1 MGTVGLFRYFLEVR
15 PSRGSW
21 HSDRHCTWALDVET
35 LPLVTPA
42 QAGPA
47 LPLFALPPFLGGFA
61 LAPCGRA
68 CVCVGV
74 WVGGGVGVGVG
85 VGVCGCLLGCVVGWS
100 LDSFTSPCFDGRAAK
115 SLQGCMCVRF
125 EMAACLSTDAVLPL
139 RELAGEMPYL
149 LQR

>member
-21 HSDRHCTWALDVET
+21 HSDRHCT
-35 LPLVTPA
+35 
-42 QAGPA
+42 
-47 LPLFALPPFLGGFA
+47 
-61 LAPCGRA
+61 

-74 WVGGGVGVGVG
+74 CVGGWVGVWGWVC
-85 VGVCGCLLGCVVGWS
+85 VCGCLLGCVVGWS